1 MLWQKEPYNVFYDNN
16 HNNSSNN
23 NNKKD
28 IRKCQPPFSEAWN
41 GFVCMLNQKH
51 EYKKY
56 ECEFCTK
63 GPFKVVHGN
72 LWYFRH
78 WYHLPYHIIRRNQCG
93 CNPIKW
99 FFFLSWRCAVQCTFL
114 THSYSAIV
122 MCGNAWYGYFFEVAR
137 LTVTSCLSLPIITVT
152 NAFSRCELKRRS
164 PSSSDREMHAK
175 SWIEKAFFL
184 YLFLNPPAVTS
195 GALLWHFNAI
205 YDCLFGYDCCAFIQ
219 EPDFLL
225 EGVYCIIYILPIRQ

>member
-1 MLWQKEPYNVFYDNN
+1 MLWQKEPYNVFYDN

-63 GPFKVVHGN
+63 GPFKGVHGN

-99 FFFLSWRCAVQCTFL
+99 FFFSLLEVCSAMHL
-114 THSYSAIV
+114 SYS
-122 MCGNAWYGYFFEVAR
+122 
-137 LTVTSCLSLPIITVT
+137 
-152 NAFSRCELKRRS
+152 
-164 PSSSDREMHAK
+164 
-175 SWIEKAFFL
+175 
-184 YLFLNPPAVTS
+184 
-195 GALLWHFNAI
+195 
-205 YDCLFGYDCCAFIQ
+205 
-219 EPDFLL
+219 FLL
-225 EGVYCIIYILPIRQ
+225 CHSHVWQCVVRLLFWSCQIDCNKLPFITDHNRD